1 MLELIWFIREWMIK
15 TIKSVVE
22 YYIVI
27 SFALFFGIFNFE
39 KDLSE
44 VMGEYLVRS

>member
-1 MLELIWFIREWMIK
+1 MIK
-15 TIKSVVE
+15 TIKSVLKSVVE